1 MPDRAMPL
9 VAAPAARFT
18 PDAPARGLDRPPR
31 DEDAPAGRR
40 APRPGARAESMAA
53 WILAGPAIALMWT
66 MLLGPALAVVVLS
79 LTDWTF
85 GAPTLAWIG
94 LDNYRELLGD
104 RVFWTSLRNTLAYV
118 AFTVPTSVAAGL
130 AVALLVEAG
139 RSLRGLYRTLF
150 FLPVTST
157 LLAMALVFQFALHP
171 TSGLVNQAFAALG
184 LPTGDWLKNPDTAL
198 YALGTIG
205 IWQAVGLNMVLFAA
219 GLKAI
224 PKDLY
229 EAAAVDGAD
238 GPWERFRRVTWPML
252 GPALVFVVTITA
264 IRSFQVFDT
273 VAVLTEGGPN
283 KATSVL
289 LYQMYQEGFS
299 FLRSAYAAALTCVFL
314 AFVLLLTWLQTRL
327 LDSRAHYG

>member
-1 MPDRAMPL
+1 MAEVLALPGGYST
-9 VAAPAARFT
+9 AR
-18 PDAPARGLDRPPR
+18 RLH
-31 DEDAPAGRR
+31 
-40 APRPGARAESMAA
+40 PGALAEQWAA
-53 WILAGPAIALMWT
+53 WLLAGPAVILMWL
-66 MLLGPALAVVVLS
+66 MLLGPAVAVIVLS

-85 GAPTLAWIG
+85 GSPSFSWIG
-94 LDNYRELLGD
+94 SANYEELWRD
-104 RVFWTSLRNTLAYV
+104 RVFWLSLRNTLAYV
-118 AFTVPTSVAAGL
+118 AFTVPTAVILGL
-130 AVALLVEAG
+130 AVALLIEAG
-139 RSLRGLYRTLF
+139 SSGKGLYRALF

-171 TSGLVNQAFAALG
+171 TVGLVNQTFVAFG
-184 LPTGDWLKNPDTAL
+184 LPTTDWLKNPATAL
-198 YALGTIG
+198 YALGVIG
-205 IWQAVGLNMVLFAA
+205 IWQAVGLNMVLFLA

-229 EAAAVDGAD
+229 EAAAIDGAD
-238 GPWERFRRVTWPML
+238 TAWERFRRVTWPML

-314 AFVLLLTWLQTRL
+314 VFVLLLTWAQTKL
-327 LDSRAHYG
+327 LDRRTHYG

>member
-1 MPDRAMPL
+1 MSDALALPPL
-9 VAAPAARFT
+9 ART
-18 PDAPARGLDRPPR
+18 ATRPAR
-31 DEDAPAGRR
+31 AG
-40 APRPGARAESMAA
+40 AWAESVAGWA
-53 WILAGPAIALMWT
+53 LAGPAIVLMWL
-66 MLLGPALAVVVLS
+66 MLLGPAVVVIVMS

-85 GAPTLAWIG
+85 GAPTVAWIG
-94 LDNYRELLGD
+94 WGNYVELWSD
-104 RVFWTSLRNTLAYV
+104 RVFWVSLRNTLAYV
-118 AFTVPTSVAAGL
+118 AFTVPTAVFLGL
-130 AVALLVEAG
+130 GVALLIEAG
-139 RSLRGLYRTLF
+139 NALKGLYRTLF

-157 LLAMALVFQFALHP
+157 LLAMALVFQFAFHP
-171 TSGLVNQAFAALG
+171 TVGLVNQTLGLLG
-184 LPTGDWLKNPDTAL
+184 LPTTDWLKNPDTAL
-198 YALGTIG
+198 YALGVIG
-205 IWQAVGLNMVLFAA
+205 IWQAVGLNMVLFMA

-229 EAAAVDGAD
+229 EAAAIDGAD
-238 GPWERFRRVTWPML
+238 SAWERLRRVTWPML

-314 AFVLLLTWLQTRL
+314 AFVLLLIWLQTRL
-327 LDSRAHYG
+327 LDKRAHYA